1 MVKKAPPPSSSGPKS
16 KSKPKPKPKS
26 KNNTTTT
33 ATAKSKTTAGVSPSQ
48 PAEDDEIGPPPSE
61 LKAQQQQQ
69 QQQTLLDIFSAA
81 FGPSVLG
88 SETFAAR
95 LQELK
100 QALYNRDFGAAFGR
114 EDLLEAYAARWSP
127 TRALCYARVLRD
139 VGGYLE
145 ALVDD
150 GLGEEEEGEEEEG
163 DNDDGVGSGSGGG
176 SNGEGSGIATDA
188 PPAEEEQQQQQQQA
202 QHQHEHQKS
211 RHRRRTLRMF
221 AIGGGAAETVAFGSY
236 LASPSPSSSPSEPE
250 KPPQPP
256 RIPISG
262 TLHLL
267 DTGPWGRIITAL
279 HARLTSA
286 PPLSKY
292 ASAAARAASAAL
304 VAPAGRLT
312 TVFAQ
317 RDALGLDEVGLSR
330 LLYGEEEEEEGEEE
344 GSGLPGT
351 AGNAKG
357 MEMGPGTG
365 KQKQKQK
372 QKQPVLV
379 TLLFTLNELYTAAGV
394 GPTTAFLRR
403 LTAVVCPGSLLL
415 VVDSPGSYSEAAVGG
430 GGASS
435 TDNSTATPGTSESG
449 PQQQQQQNGKRRY
462 PMQWL
467 LDHTL
472 LEEELEHQRMRRRRR
487 QRRHEQERGL
497 EQEREMKM
505 EEQGREELLSSS
517 SSLPH
522 RQGNGDGDND
532 RDNGEDSPEVGDGG
546 RVEGAVT
553 WEKLESADSVWFR
566 LAEGL
571 RYPIPLENMRY
582 QMHLYRA
589 CRPCAD

>member
-48 PAEDDEIGPPPSE
+48 PAEDDETGPPPSE
-61 LKAQQQQQ
+61 LKAQQQQQQ

-150 GLGEEEEGEEEEG
+150 DGLEEEEEEGEEE
-163 DNDDGVGSGSGGG
+163 DDDDGVGGGNG
-176 SNGEGSGIATDA
+176 GASGEGSGIATDA
-188 PPAEEEQQQQQQQA
+188 PPAEEEEQQQQQQA

-317 RDALGLDEVGLSR
+317 RDVLGLDEVGLSR
-330 LLYGEEEEEEGEEE
+330 LLYVEEEEGEEE
-344 GSGLPGT
+344 GSGLPSI

-357 MEMGPGTG
+357 MEMGSGTG
-365 KQKQKQK
+365 KQK

-415 VVDSPGSYSEAAVGG
+415 VVDSPGSYSEAAVG

-505 EEQGREELLSSS
+505 EMEEQGREELLSSS
-517 SSLPH
+517 SSLPD